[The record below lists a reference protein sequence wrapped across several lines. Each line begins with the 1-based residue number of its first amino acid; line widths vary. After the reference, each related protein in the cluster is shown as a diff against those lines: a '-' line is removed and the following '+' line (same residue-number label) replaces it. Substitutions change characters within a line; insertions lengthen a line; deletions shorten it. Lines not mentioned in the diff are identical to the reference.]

1 MRDNIRIT
9 QNKNNIKSQATIL
22 DSLISSQQNL
32 ESLKLSGYTWYYTLN
47 QSILTQINSLKIL
60 ELNEIEFKSQQQNK
74 NCILDI
80 IKLCINLE
88 SLIINWCWGL
98 GGGGSGGNYRTI
110 QNFINNSQFPKLSKV
125 IIKGLCPSALRKWA
139 EAYN

>member
-9 QNKNNIKSQATIL
+9 QNKSNIKSQATIL
-22 DSLISSQQNL
+22 DSLISSQHNL
-32 ESLKLSGYTWYYTLN
+32 ESLKLSGYTWYSTLMN
-47 QSILTQINSLKIL
+47 QSILTQLNSLKIL

-88 SLIINWCWGL
+88 SLIINWWQ
-98 GGGGSGGNYRTI
+98 I
-110 QNFINNSQFPKLSKV
+110 V
-125 IIKGLCPSALRKWA
+125 
-139 EAYN
+139 